1 MELTIFSPLARLLG
15 EGMMGVVKAILL
27 LILAYFIASAVRSML
42 KALLNKTGFC
52 KSQEDGSKRD
62 SIIEYIGDIA
72 YLFVMLLFVPGIF
85 SALGASTIATPILDM
100 MRSIWGFLPNLLGAG
115 IILMLGNLVA
125 KLIRQLLAPALR
137 KANVD
142 KLQEKLG
149 CDAATGASLSETLAY
164 LVYVLILIPIII
176 AALQVLKL
184 DVLTAPA
191 TAMLEEI
198 LTYIPLVAAA
208 LFVAGLGVVLGRLV
222 SQIVTRLIA
231 ASGADEKVK
240 EFIGEASYKFSLSGI
255 VGSIINGVIVI
266 LFIVQ
271 GVNLLKLDI
280 LTKVGTAIIA
290 YLPNI
295 LAAVLVMAA
304 AWIGS
309 AAAQRAFEKNGF
321 TCCATFIRGLILVI
335 AGFMI
340 LSQLGIAV
348 SIVNEAFI
356 IILTGAALA
365 FAIAFGIGG
374 ADIVKKYLAK
384 KALENCCDA
393 KEEVKAESREK
404 VKADAKE
411 EEAKQ

>member
-1 MELTIFSPLARLLG
+1 M
-15 EGMMGVVKAILL
+15 
-27 LILAYFIASAVRSML
+27 
-42 KALLNKTGFC
+42 
-52 KSQEDGSKRD
+52 
-62 SIIEYIGDIA
+62 
-72 YLFVMLLFVPGIF
+72 
-85 SALGASTIATPILDM
+85 
-100 MRSIWGFLPNLLGAG
+100 
-115 IILMLGNLVA
+115 
-125 KLIRQLLAPALR
+125 
-137 KANVD
+137 
-142 KLQEKLG
+142 
-149 CDAATGASLSETLAY
+149 
-164 LVYVLILIPIII
+164 LILIPIII

-208 LFVAGLGVVLGRLV
+208 LFVAGLGVVLGKLV

-240 EFIGEASYKFSLSGI
+240 EFIGETSYKFSLSGI

-266 LFIVQ
+266 LFTVQ